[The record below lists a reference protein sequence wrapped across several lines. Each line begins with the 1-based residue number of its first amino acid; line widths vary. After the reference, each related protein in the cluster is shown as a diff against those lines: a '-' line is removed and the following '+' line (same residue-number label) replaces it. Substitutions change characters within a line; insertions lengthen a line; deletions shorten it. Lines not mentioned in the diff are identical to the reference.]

1 MPLALSV
8 SALLFSAP
16 SLISFWL
23 LKNLFMEILNLNSC
37 KCHCSDA
44 LQSLLRRARST
55 FRQTSL
61 SSELPNDPKWE
72 WKKMEPNWGGR
83 GRCGEKVVTLP
94 EIWLSYFRDRRD
106 LAFTVQGCRE
116 CSQKDK
122 DLGDACSCYKVV
134 EKENQLALRKRK
146 KNQT

>member
-1 MPLALSV
+1 
-8 SALLFSAP
+8 
-16 SLISFWL
+16 
-23 LKNLFMEILNLNSC
+23 MEKDGAQL
-37 KCHCSDA
+37 
-44 LQSLLRRARST
+44 
-55 FRQTSL
+55 
-61 SSELPNDPKWE
+61 
-72 WKKMEPNWGGR
+72 GG
-83 GRCGEKVVTLP
+83 GGCGEKVVTLP